1 MSLQNMLLLALPLAA
16 PLLGAA
22 YQLLLTLIP
31 ANRRAMIQS
40 VVTSAVYA
48 AEKVYETI
56 PGSGQAK
63 RQFVI
68 SRIEAIFGKRVN
80 AALLE
85 VLIEEAVS
93 HLPSTSAANAAA
105 NPPVSLV

>member
-1 MSLQNMLLLALPLAA
+1 MQAYVNQLLVVLVPVLAPFLAALYRLLASK
-16 PLLGAA
+16 
-22 YQLLLTLIP
+22 IP
-31 ANRRAMIQS
+31 ASPQLES
-40 VVTSAVYA
+40 VVHSAVHA
-48 AEKVYETI
+48 AEQLYADI

-85 VLIEEAVS
+85 VLLESAVEA
-93 HLPSTSAANAAA
+93 LPPSVIAPQQPS
-105 NPPVSLV
+105 SLV